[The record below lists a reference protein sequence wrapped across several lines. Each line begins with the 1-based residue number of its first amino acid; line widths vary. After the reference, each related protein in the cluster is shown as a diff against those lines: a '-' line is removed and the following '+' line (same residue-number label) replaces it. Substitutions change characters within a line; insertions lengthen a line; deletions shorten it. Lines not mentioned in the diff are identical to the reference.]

1 MKKALA
7 LLLAAIMSL
16 SLAACS
22 GTSPAASDSKTPDP
36 VATTDQPASTEPI
49 YIGLTDAFSGERA
62 INGEYTKEGVEL
74 FLSEINA
81 AGGVL
86 GREVVVV
93 YEDDQGTE
101 ASATNAYQKLI
112 SDNDVSAVVLNK
124 YSSLVLA
131 VEQFVA
137 EAEIPAIC
145 SGSSVKLE
153 ALDNEY
159 MLSTRRSDSGS
170 GLTIAAY
177 CEKLGATKVA
187 ILHANDALG
196 TGMAPVVASALAGY
210 GIEVV
215 STQQFATDEKNFA
228 PYIAKIIDSGCDM
241 LVSIAQTNE
250 APLIMRAVKDAGLD
264 IPCIGSSASAQSS
277 TLQNAVGASEGW
289 YSVTAFS
296 PTISE
301 GKAAEW
307 IAKYEKMF
315 GRAPDMTSATTY
327 DALSMICWAIE
338 EAGSTDPKAINT
350 ALHSIKDFEGISS
363 VFTYQGTPML
373 STAEYVSQVQN
384 GESVVLEQVAAQ

>member
-7 LLLAAIMSL
+7 LLLAATMSL

-36 VATTDQPASTEPI
+36 VAATDQPASTEPI